1 MGIGKEGKEAEHES
15 EDKPEVIS
23 EPDVLPSVQHNAL
36 MTAANLDID
45 ANENYEKLCTI
56 ELDTEEHMGKT
67 VNKE

>member
-1 MGIGKEGKEAEHES
+1 MI
-15 EDKPEVIS
+15 I
-23 EPDVLPSVQHNAL
+23 DVVVPF
-36 MTAANLDID
+36 AANLDID